1 MGKLK
6 ALIILAIVL
15 LVSLVFGFFLIQ
27 NDHDVLVDVL
37 YQTEPVKLSV
47 ASLSIWLFGTGL
59 LIGIGLA
66 VTSTMLTAIELR
78 AARRES
84 RRLSKQLTNLQE
96 RSLKDSG

>member
-78 AARRES
+78 VARRES